1 MAKLTSDVYKHFEE
15 RDGRYYCMAV
25 GCTKSYKKTGSTS
38 NMLFHY
44 RDKHDEDDSGQP
56 FRNWPRLKAT
66 VAEEREVY
74 ESAVVTFF
82 AAYGVPFHAVNSQE
96 FLHLIASAGGHQ
108 KTISRQKLSEEI
120 LTREAS
126 QCEYEVR
133 SVLEKQNI
141 SLCVDEYTKGSN
153 RFLSVTATL
162 VNSTFHHQTVRVAVV
177 SLDVQRATAENLRK
191 VIEDQLRR
199 YKIRGEDLIALTRD
213 GGANMVK
220 LGRLMGLP
228 SVHCFCHV
236 LNLCVNSPLIY
247 KRFKDFAGG
256 KVLKMPNSTR
266 WNSTYEMI
274 QSFCKLHE
282 KLREFASGLENQ
294 YSAISVGIY
303 TALSLDMA
311 EINSLCKTLKFLK
324 DICLLAEG
332 RRSCAS
338 IIFYLIRRIE
348 DHCAKQSQSQST
360 TPLCQDVN
368 DTILRT
374 LQKHKSEYL
383 KSDMLLI
390 CTYLDP
396 RFVDHPNILE
406 RTDWMRARQLLAD
419 MCEQRF
425 NSSNSLPSAA
435 NFDGPVVI
443 DDGEDDWNSWNRCSH
458 DIQNS
463 ARSPVSKEIE
473 AYSND
478 ARAEQLPM
486 PDPQNNELSTTSMLA
501 FWRRRKSRLPQL
513 HALAQQHL
521 SVCCS
526 SAEPERVFS
535 SLTHLLSNS
544 QRSSLTEDNIERLMT
559 VRQRL
564 ACRKFDQPLLEASS
578 DDEDVLGA
586 VDEEENLTVEQE
598 AGA

>member
-419 MCEQRF
+419 MCEQR
-425 NSSNSLPSAA
+425 
-435 NFDGPVVI
+435 
-443 DDGEDDWNSWNRCSH
+443 
-458 DIQNS
+458 
-463 ARSPVSKEIE
+463 
-473 AYSND
+473 
-478 ARAEQLPM
+478 
-486 PDPQNNELSTTSMLA
+486 
-501 FWRRRKSRLPQL
+501 L
-513 HALAQQHL
+513 HF
-521 SVCCS
+521 S
-526 SAEPERVFS
+526 SAPFNRTDLQDDLDRAYKTIDKLQVDKKG
-535 SLTHLLSNS
+535 L
-544 QRSSLTEDNIERLMT
+544 DERLRIVT
-559 VRQRL
+559 KKLREVKKTKLALEINYVKVQERFRSILSAVESLNKRLVEQAKLIQEGRELKSILERHRQADNKVTRL
-564 ACRKFDQPLLEASS
+564 ENDENKTGIRGQQNKPATPFIEEPRTNRNERPLLTGKSE
-578 DDEDVLGA
+578 
-586 VDEEENLTVEQE
+586 LTNQ
-598 AGA
+598 ADRMS

>member
-236 LNLCVNSPLIY
+236 LNLCVQEGVKVRGISRAIVQIKALAVLFKNSPLIY

-332 RRSCAS
+332 RRSCSS

-390 CTYLDP
+390 CT
-396 RFVDHPNILE
+396 
-406 RTDWMRARQLLAD
+406 
-419 MCEQRF
+419 
-425 NSSNSLPSAA
+425 
-435 NFDGPVVI
+435 
-443 DDGEDDWNSWNRCSH
+443 
-458 DIQNS
+458 
-463 ARSPVSKEIE
+463 
-473 AYSND
+473 
-478 ARAEQLPM
+478 
-486 PDPQNNELSTTSMLA
+486 
-501 FWRRRKSRLPQL
+501 
-513 HALAQQHL
+513 
-521 SVCCS
+521 